1 MSMPPLRLQHWL
13 LFALVALLFFA
24 WGGWLMRAP
33 DKVAPLAGLA
43 EWQSQ
48 LLTPLAEDRLTL
60 TRLSAAAAGE
70 LWLQPRVDG
79 PRLLYRAQL
88 AAAGEAW
95 RLEAELALT
104 DSERASLMAATRLG
118 LKDAEQPLG
127 QQLLAQLG
135 QHALTTLTLTPLQ
148 PVSGERVAASLGQ
161 PRLRLELAEGEAWV
175 YPQQGLTAHVQGDQ
189 LQLLRVVP
197 RRVLEQH

>member
-33 DKVAPLAGLA
+33 DKVAPLPGLA
-43 EWQSQ
+43 EWRSQ

-60 TRLSAAAAGE
+60 SGLSAAAEGE

-79 PRLLYRAQL
+79 PRLLYRAEL
-88 AAAGEAW
+88 AAAGDAW

-104 DSERASLMAATRLG
+104 DSERSSLMAATGLG
-118 LKDAEQPLG
+118 PKDAEQPLG

-135 QHALTTLTLTPLQ
+135 QHGLVTLTLTPLQ
-148 PVSGERVAASLGQ
+148 PVSGERVAASLGP
-161 PRLRLELAEGEAWV
+161 PRLRLELTEGEAWV
-175 YPQQGLTAHVQGDQ
+175 YPLQGLTAHVQDDQ

-197 RRVLEQH
+197 RRALGQH

>member
-33 DKVAPLAGLA
+33 DKVAPLPGLA

-48 LLTPLAEDRLTL
+48 VLTPLAENQLTL
-60 TRLSAAAAGE
+60 SRLSAVAEGE
-70 LWLQPRVDG
+70 LWLQPRLDG
-79 PRLLYRAQL
+79 PRLLYRAEL
-88 AAAGEAW
+88 AASGEVW
-95 RLEAELALT
+95 QLEAELALS
-104 DSERASLMAATRLG
+104 DSERVSLMAATG
-118 LKDAEQPLG
+118 LEPKDAEQPLS

-135 QHALTTLTLTPLQ
+135 SHALATLTLTPLQ

-175 YPQQGLTAHVQGDQ
+175 YPLQGLTAHLQDDQ

-197 RRVLEQH
+197 RRALEQH